1 VVIVN
6 FLKSM
11 AAATVLTAV
20 SVWPAAAAVT
30 PKDMQIIGHMLG
42 FFDPPFSGQVQIG
55 IVFGPATKAVAETLA
70 RQMGA
75 GLVTGG
81 ITLVPTLVA
90 ESDVATS
97 GVPVLLLTDVANQG
111 EAAVKAAVGKRVVVV
126 ATEPGCADAGRCIV
140 SLQSD
145 PRVEITVN
153 KAAADMAGVK
163 VGAAFRMMI
172 KER

>member
-1 VVIVN
+1 MVIVN

-11 AAATVLTAV
+11 AAVAV
-20 SVWPAAAAVT
+20 IAAASALPAAAAVT

-42 FFDPPFSGQVQIG
+42 FFDPPFSGQVQVG
-55 IVFGPATKAVAETLA
+55 IVYGPATKAAAEALA
-70 RQMGA
+70 QQMGT

-81 ITLVPTLVA
+81 ITLVPKLLA
-90 ESDVATS
+90 EADVAAS
-97 GVPVLLLTDVANQG
+97 GLSVLLLTDVTSHG
-111 EAAVKAAVGKRVVVV
+111 EAAVKAAAGKRVVVV

-145 PRVEITVN
+145 PKVEITMN
-153 KAAADMAGVK
+153 KAAADIAGVK